1 MVPGA
6 DINNEE
12 KGNRK
17 TMARDKFE
25 DNLNRLEAVVKKME
39 SGELSL
45 EDSLKTFEEGIKLYR
60 LCTQKLDE
68 AERRVEILLQ
78 QGETLT
84 TTSFAEED

>member
-1 MVPGA
+1 MP
-6 DINNEE
+6 
-12 KGNRK
+12 
-17 TMARDKFE
+17 RDKFE
-25 DNLNRLEAVVKKME
+25 DNLNRLEGIVKKME

-60 LCTQKLDE
+60 LCAQKLDE

-84 TTSFAEED
+84 TAPFTEED

>member
-1 MVPGA
+1 
-6 DINNEE
+6 
-12 KGNRK
+12 
-17 TMARDKFE
+17 MARDKFE

-84 TTSFAEED
+84 TTSFVEED